1 MSGDLGPRVAIL
13 AAEKFIA
20 DERQCDIWLFG
31 DEHQLRKFYK
41 NSRDPYHQINIVHC
55 TEKVTMED
63 NPLHVIRH
71 KKSSSMYQALS
82 FLAKGDVDASVSAG
96 NTGALLVMAKHLI
109 GTLEGI
115 DRPAIC
121 KSMPVKKGQ
130 TFMLDL
136 GANINCTPEQLHQFA
151 LMASTLVTRNCEN
164 NPAIEQDQLP
174 RVGLLNIGTEETKGT
189 DVLQQTQNIF
199 AQEKRFDYVG
209 FVEANAIF
217 SGNCDVIAC
226 DGFHGNIALKASE
239 GTARFINDKIQS
251 AFRDSLLARICVL
264 LIWPVIKSLR
274 ETLDPALYNGAS
286 LLGLKKTVIKSHG
299 NADKK
304 AFVQAIRVAYEQA
317 LQNIPQKINSSL
329 N

>member
-13 AAEKFIA
+13 AAEKFVA
-20 DERQCDIWLFG
+20 DERHCDIWLFG
-31 DEHQLRKFYK
+31 DEHQLRQFYK
-41 NSRDPYHQINIVHC
+41 SSRDPYHQINIVHC
-55 TEKVTMED
+55 TEKVTMDD

-82 FLAKGDVDASVSAG
+82 ALARGEVDASVSAG

-109 GTLEGI
+109 GTLDGI

-121 KSMPVKKGQ
+121 KSMPVNKGQ
-130 TFMLDL
+130 TFMLEL

-151 LMASTLVTRNCEN
+151 LMASTLVTPESKNS
-164 NPAIEQDQLP
+164 PAIDEDQLP
-174 RVGLLNIGTEETKGT
+174 KVGLLNIGTEHTKGT
-189 DVLQQTQNIF
+189 DLLQQAQNLF

-209 FVEANAIF
+209 FIEANAIF
-217 SGNCDVIAC
+217 SGSCDVIAC

-239 GTARFINDKIQS
+239 GTARFINDKIQ
-251 AFRDSLLARICVL
+251 LALRGSFITRICLL

-274 ETLDPALYNGAS
+274 HTLDPALYNGAS

-299 NADKK
+299 NADQK
-304 AFVQAIRVAYEQA
+304 AFMQAIRVAYEQA
-317 LQNIPQKINSSL
+317 LQNIPQKIHSSL